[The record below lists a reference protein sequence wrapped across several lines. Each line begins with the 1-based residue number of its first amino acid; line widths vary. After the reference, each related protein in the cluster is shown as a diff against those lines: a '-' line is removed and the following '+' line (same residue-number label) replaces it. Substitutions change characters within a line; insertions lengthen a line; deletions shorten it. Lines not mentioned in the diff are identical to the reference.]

1 MGISRVFDIAQSSLS
16 TYQGALDVT
25 ANNIANSSNPD
36 YSRQRVNLST
46 TRAQQLGNLSWGTGI
61 QMDSIQRV
69 RDTLIDQQLRTNNQQ
84 YSAMDQKSTILNQV
98 ENLFSEPS
106 DIGLSSLSAAF
117 FNSWQELSVTPNSV
131 TLRNNVIQAAQ
142 NMATKISSINDGLN
156 AIKSDIISETS
167 DKINS
172 INSDLKQIQ
181 SLNEQI
187 FQSKSSGVTPNELMD
202 SRDKV
207 IDDLSSLVNINVT
220 YDSSNSAIISIGGV
234 FVADKGSYVPLK
246 STVSNGELKITSE
259 DGNSTPT
266 LSGGQLSALTDLYNK
281 TIPGYQTSLDSFVN
295 NMVTAVNDQHT
306 QGYTISNPSQTSIKF
321 FDSYSNGVL
330 SINNDILNDPN
341 KIAISADG
349 TSGNGDIALNIANLS
364 SKKDSS
370 GTALMDS
377 YSNLVARIGND
388 SKSAADSSQA
398 YQLSLNQLKQQRS
411 SYSGVSVDEEM
422 GNVIRFQRS
431 YDASARL
438 IKIADDMLQTLL
450 NMV

>member
-16 TYQGALDVT
+16 AYQGALDVT
-25 ANNIANSSNPD
+25 ANNIANSSNSD

-46 TRAQQLGNLSWGTGI
+46 ARAQQLGNLSWGTGV

-106 DIGLSSLSAAF
+106 NIGLSSLSAAF

-142 NMATKISSINDGLN
+142 NMATKISNINDGLN

-246 STVSNGELKITSE
+246 STVSNGELKIISA
-259 DGNSTPT
+259 DGNSTPN

-281 TIPGYQTSLDSFVN
+281 TIPGYQTSLDSYVN
-295 NMVTAVNDQHT
+295 NLVTAVNDQHT
-306 QGYTISNPSQTSIKF
+306 KGYTISNPSQTSIKF
-321 FDSYSNGVL
+321 FDGYTNGVL

-349 TSGNGDIALNIANLS
+349 TSGNGDIALNIANLA
-364 SKKDSS
+364 SKKDAN

-377 YSNLVARIGND
+377 YSNLVAKIGND
-388 SKSAADSSQA
+388 SKSASDSSQA